1 MMINLFNRFKIMA
14 EIILVALLDEY
25 LILLNKAEHAESQKE
40 KEHQLE
46 LLRMKM
52 QGLQDMLMK
61 SKQLK

>member
-1 MMINLFNRFKIMA
+1 MA